1 MGHVTH
7 GGHGA
12 SVHMRG
18 VLQERRPDI
27 TRGARQGSGARVEPL
42 PLTIRAAEPRAGPLS
57 QPDPSPV

>member
-27 TRGARQGSGARVEPL
+27 TQRARQGSGAGAERL
-42 PLTIRAAEPRAGPLS
+42 PLTTGAAEPRAGPLS
-57 QPDPSPV
+57 QPDSSPV